1 MKTFKKITSITIIS
15 IIMVSFSNCAST
27 QKLEQLEPLTI
38 GEVHYQNWVAGIK
51 GGGSGF
57 NLFIPITNNPKNIML
72 DSVYFRG
79 KKAKLELNNNTV
91 FIGRFKTTA
100 NKNGIIMSNEPYAEY
115 GNKVPELP
123 QKTPFELNDNECVV
137 SYLEGNKIK
146 YFKIEG
152 IVRKESKLYQ
162 KAPSKKL

>member
-1 MKTFKKITSITIIS
+1 
-15 IIMVSFSNCAST
+15 MVSFSNCAST
-27 QKLEQLEPLTI
+27 QQLEKLEPLTI
-38 GEVHYQNWVAGIK
+38 GDVYYQNWVAGVK

-57 NLFIPITNNPKNIML
+57 NIFIPISDNANNIML
-72 DSVYFRG
+72 DSVYFKG
-79 KKAKLELNNNTV
+79 KKAKLEFNNNTV

-100 NKNGIIMSNEPYAEY
+100 NKKQDIIMSNEPYAEY

-123 QKTPFELNDNECVV
+123 QKTPFELNDTECVV
-137 SYLEGNKIK
+137 SYLEGNKTK